1 MFINSKPN
9 RRRISSTESS
19 KTASDSKMQ
28 KASPMKIETFSS
40 FSRNIDEYNEK
51 TASRYY
57 DAKTWEMYHRIV
69 TSRRR
74 GSFNEQVGNRN
85 DSKKQ
90 GILKK
95 RQDDTTD
102 CSEVNQHEIPSEAIF
117 DLEL

>member
-1 MFINSKPN
+1 
-9 RRRISSTESS
+9 
-19 KTASDSKMQ
+19 
-28 KASPMKIETFSS
+28 MKIETFPS
-40 FSRNIDEYNEK
+40 FSRNNDEYNEK

-95 RQDDTTD
+95 RQDDATNFITD
-102 CSEVNQHEIPSEAIF
+102 CSEIKQHEIPSEAIF

>member
-1 MFINSKPN
+1 
-9 RRRISSTESS
+9 
-19 KTASDSKMQ
+19 
-28 KASPMKIETFSS
+28 MKIETFPS
-40 FSRNIDEYNEK
+40 FSRNNDEYNEK

-95 RQDDTTD
+95 RQDDATD